1 MMDALVAT
9 RAQQMLGD
17 HPVALTVLER
27 VVSIVERFGTVDIRV
42 SKSQIALRRAHGF
55 AYLWRPRQYLDSG
68 AEIVL
73 SIALGRRDKSP
84 RFKEVVHPSPRH
96 WLHHLELDDPDAVD
110 DEVVGWLREAFER
123 AG

>member
-1 MMDALVAT
+1 MEALVAA
-9 RAQQMLGD
+9 RARQMLGD

-42 SKSQIALRRAHGF
+42 SKSQIALRRRHGF
-55 AYLWRPRQYLDSG
+55 AYLWRPRQYLDKG

-96 WLHHLELDDPDAVD
+96 WLHHLEIDDPEAVD
-110 DEVVGWLREAFER
+110 DDVVGWLHEAFDR
-123 AG
+123 AR